1 MHSQKPKVL
10 HTVLGKPLIDHVI
23 DTAEQSG
30 ATEIVVVVGHG
41 KEQVIEHL
49 GSRSQVTIAVQ
60 ESQDGTGHA
69 VSVGLAA
76 LSKAAS
82 GAVLVLSGDA
92 PLITPEDLAKLFAAQ
107 SGNSAALLTS
117 HLSDPSGYGRII
129 RAEDESV
136 SRIVEHRDATEA
148 ELAIT
153 EVNSGTYC
161 FGIEALRKH
170 LTAVDSKNAQGENYL
185 TDVIALMHNQGGK
198 VVAVETNSENIIGV
212 NDRKQLADV
221 ISILR
226 RRILSNFMLAG
237 VTIED
242 PATTWI
248 EADVTLAPDVT
259 LQSNVRLTGK
269 TSIASGAIIG
279 PDCSLA
285 DTQVFA
291 DAKVFKTTAVGA
303 VIGSRASVGPYTYLR
318 PGTVL
323 GDDTKAGGFVEM
335 KNATLGDGAKVPHLS
350 YVGDAEIGEGS
361 NIGAATIFVNY
372 DGVEKHKT
380 TVGKHVRIG
389 SDTML
394 VAPVTIGDGA
404 YTAAGSV
411 ITEDVPAG
419 AIGVGRSRQRNILDW
434 VLRRRPGS
442 DSAKAAVA
450 DSDKTNP

>member
-1 MHSQKPKVL
+1 MHSEKPKVL
-10 HTVLGKPLIDHVI
+10 HTALGKALIDHVI
-23 DTAEQSG
+23 DTAEESG

-49 GSRSQVTIAVQ
+49 GSRSHVTIAVQ
-60 ESQDGTGHA
+60 DIQNGTGHA
-69 VSVGLAA
+69 ASVALAA
-76 LSKAAS
+76 LSKSAA

-92 PLITPEDLAKLFAAQ
+92 PLITATDLTKLFAAQ
-107 SGNSAALLTS
+107 SGKSAALLTA
-117 HLSDPSGYGRII
+117 HLLDPSGYGRII

-136 SRIVEHRDATEA
+136 SRIVEHRDATEI
-148 ELAIT
+148 ELALT

-161 FGIEALRKH
+161 FDLEELRKC
-170 LTAVDSKNAQGENYL
+170 LTAVDSKNSQGEIYL
-185 TDVIALMHNQGGK
+185 TDVIALMHDQGGK
-198 VVAVETNSENIIGV
+198 VVALETDSANILGV

-221 ISILR
+221 IAILR
-226 RRILSNFMLAG
+226 QRILSKFMLAG

-248 EADVTLAPDVT
+248 ESEVAIAPDAT

-269 TSIASGAIIG
+269 TSIASGAVIG
-279 PDCSLA
+279 PDCTLA
-285 DTQVFA
+285 DTKVFA
-291 DAKVFKTTAVGA
+291 DAKVFKTTAIEA
-303 VIGSRASVGPYTYLR
+303 VIGNRALVGPYTYLR

-323 GDDTKAGGFVEM
+323 GDDAKAGGFVEM
-335 KNATLGDGAKVPHLS
+335 KNATLGAGAKVPHLS

-380 TVGKHVRIG
+380 IVGKHVRIG

-450 DSDKTNP
+450 DSDKKNS